1 MKIIGITG
9 KSGSGKT
16 ELATLLAGELQGKYI
31 DIDKIGHEANKQPE
45 ILKNLCETF
54 GKVILDTN
62 GQLDRK
68 KLGSIVFLD
77 KNKMDQL
84 TDITWG
90 YMQKQ
95 LDSIMAQSNDIFV
108 LDWILLPKSKYWEM
122 CDLRILVTA
131 DDEIRKIKI
140 LERDNITEEYFE
152 KRDSAS
158 LDYSPFKFD
167 YIFENDYQN
176 ETIEKIVETIKKGMK

>member
-16 ELATLLAGELQGKYI
+16 ELATLLAEELKGKYI

-45 ILKNLCETF
+45 ILKDLCETF
-54 GKVILDTN
+54 GKGILDAN
-62 GQLDRK
+62 GQLNRK
-68 KLGSIVFLD
+68 KLGAIVFSD

-95 LDSIMAQSNDIFV
+95 LDSIMEQSNDIFV

-131 DDEIRKIKI
+131 NDKIRKIKVI
-140 LERDNITEEYFE
+140 ERDNITEEYFE

-158 LDYSPFKFD
+158 LDYSPYNFD
-167 YIFENDYQN
+167 YVFKNDYQN
-176 ETIEKIVETIKKGMK
+176 ETIEKIVETIKKVIK